1 MTFQELLF
9 ELEHRLGYHQLPVN
23 SMARGIKDVFESSP
37 VHQELMTQLVRAIYA
52 ENRCQRLA
60 DPVTRDKTFAAFAP
74 IRLATLRSEKCDVDT
89 HHLLEE
95 LCVAFEQIFRFDEP
109 RIDAMRTSRSAPSAR
124 VVGFDTF
131 QRRRLLKTWT

>member
-23 SMARGIKDVFESSP
+23 SIARGIKDVFESSP

-60 DPVTRDKTFAAFAP
+60 DPVTRDRTFAAFAP

-109 RIDAMRTSRSAPSAR
+109 RIDAMRTTRSAPSAH

>member
-9 ELEHRLGYHQLPVN
+9 ALEHRLGYHQLPVN
-23 SMARGIKDVFESSP
+23 AIARGIKDIFESSP

-52 ENRCQRLA
+52 ENCCQKLN

-89 HHLLEE
+89 HHLLDE

-109 RIDAMRTSRSAPSAR
+109 RTDALRTGRPARSAH